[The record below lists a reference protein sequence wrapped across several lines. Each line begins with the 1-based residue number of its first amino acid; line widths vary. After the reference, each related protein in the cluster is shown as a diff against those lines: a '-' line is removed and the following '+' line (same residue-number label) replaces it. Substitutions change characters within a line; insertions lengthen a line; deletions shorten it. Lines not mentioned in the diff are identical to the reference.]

1 MSFSNEERSRY
12 RDRDRD
18 RDRDSDRNRERDS
31 DSDERRGMDTER
43 GRGTDSKI
51 SKRDNKHDIPIIN
64 TTTLKINVK
73 TTDDLTTKEYDL
85 IPFHPNMADVIDV
98 TKNKNYILFPSFVKI
113 TMKDLKESGI
123 GSDYQQ
129 AFLDLDKYIRVIKYV
144 TSPDKLDDP
153 TLIIDKSD
161 IKNYTISLG
170 QNALSSFVK
179 ESNTD
184 MITIQKDEPLTN
196 DEIIIN
202 NIGIIKNLFF
212 PSKGRFYIL
221 GNEYII
227 GESKYIPP
235 YIPSSETNTLLEKVD
250 SHNHN
255 IPLFYTITIEL
266 QLLDAIN
273 NPGVGDFGRMS
284 CKAKK
289 ASIAKD
295 AQEVFGTNFGYVEEK
310 KATVPSILN
319 TSEVSKERNLGKLQ
333 LEWEQRNKFQR
344 EPTTER
350 ERLEMER
357 NMTPLQKK
365 MVELERKQKELGEV
379 PPLWEKETNELEMK
393 KENFEKRIKEL
404 QEEYKVVTEDNKDGA
419 PTFLNDLQ
427 NSIKDKMYD
436 EVIALGYISTTSDN
450 DVTNIKEKLITDSSP
465 LTNSVI
471 ANFIKGEETKIDNK
485 HVEPFLTT
493 NNKIK
498 SDVETLET
506 QANNIKEEI
515 KRLNESSDPSD
526 KYKVTSLQDKLLK
539 YQADIRKKK
548 AIIIENDKKYGKNGE
563 EIIKGWKKILK
574 DKEALTNSVNNEKKK
589 EGTRLKREIVDKEL
603 DEKFKKIKELNKEL
617 LVAYFYEGQ
626 LKNLTKRETEEYDR
640 EKRPDENVSDIISNL
655 KSLEEDYLETAS
667 KVNESEKTQAFL
679 KLYSDYLNRLRKL
692 KDGKEDEKKKVDY
705 KLKDIAR
712 TLRDLKSRGNS
723 DKLKSQGDS
732 DSGTQYTLQK
742 KEEND
747 LITKITDINTS
758 LQTIKENVDN
768 VVKNITE
775 LKGKQVSIQDLKNK
789 IDEYQDLKY
798 TEQPLKISGGRKYK
812 HKRKSKRLHLSN
824 KKLKYRYKTRR
835 MMENKNKNK
844 SNKNKSKRRRITI
857 RHLNNKNK
865 NKNKNRNRK
874 KKYTIRRRRN

>member
-12 RDRDRD
+12 RDRYRD
-18 RDRDSDRNRERDS
+18 RDRDSDRNRDRERDRDRDRERDS

-319 TSEVSKERNLGKLQ
+319 TSEVSKDRNFGKLQ
-333 LEWEQRNKFQR
+333 LEWEQRNKYQR

-379 PPLWEKETNELEMK
+379 PPLWEKETKELEMK

-548 AIIIENDKKYGKNGE
+548 AIIIENDTKYGKNGE

-712 TLRDLKSRGNS
+712 TLRDLKS
-723 DKLKSQGDS
+723 QG

-768 VVKNITE
+768 VVKNITQ
-775 LKGKQVSIQDLKNK
+775 LKEKQFSIQDLKNK

-865 NKNKNRNRK
+865 NKNRNKNRK